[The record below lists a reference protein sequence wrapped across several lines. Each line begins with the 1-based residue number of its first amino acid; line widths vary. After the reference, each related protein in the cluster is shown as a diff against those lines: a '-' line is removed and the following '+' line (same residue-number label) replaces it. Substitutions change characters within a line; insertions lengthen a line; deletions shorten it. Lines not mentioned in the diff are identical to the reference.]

1 MHLIKGTR
9 LRKEVWI
16 KPDGGR
22 RLHRTTS
29 AQEGAPDSEEAELKA
44 MSTTDLNRRFNNAF
58 LHLIGTLYT
67 NINLDAFP
75 MGCDLL
81 QKEFRILLSRY
92 RAHTV
97 VEFHCIILDKKISCI
112 FLDFMQKCT

>member
-97 VEFHCIILDKKISCI
+97 VEFHCKILEK
-112 FLDFMQKCT
+112 

>member
-1 MHLIKGTR
+1 LEIFLKKSSQKLTFIFSERDRMHLIKGTR
-9 LRKEVWI
+9 LRKEIWI
-16 KPDGGR
+16 RPDGGR

-67 NINLDAFP
+67 HINIDAFSI
-75 MGCDLL
+75 GCDLL
-81 QKEFRILLSRY
+81 QKEFRILLSRL
-92 RAHTV
+92 V
-97 VEFHCIILDKKISCI
+97 
-112 FLDFMQKCT
+112 